1 MGIKRHTQARSHL
14 KLRRMHKPRVHL
26 KSGSTRELGVEGL
39 KNASGSPS
47 ENQKAHMSQES
58 MQESRGAYKLE
69 IEGLESWGESPHKSR
84 GSREYERES
93 T

>member
-1 MGIKRHTQARSHL
+1 
-14 KLRRMHKPRVHL
+14 V
-26 KSGSTRELGVEGL
+26 KSGGTCELGVEGL

-47 ENQKAHMSQES
+47 KNQKAHTNQES

-69 IEGLESWGESPHKSR
+69 IEGLESGGESPHKSR

-93 T
+93 MR